1 VVLERLSGRPLADLS
16 HAGADLWVGLGNALR
31 ERNAGLATCH
41 PILSRRSPVA
51 VCPWSRYVLTVTD
64 ILVMMIFGFPAAVL
78 SILLSVIGVLTEKV
92 WLVIIGA
99 VLFIPFSYYLSGSPN
114 WAGLPILLPGF
125 QIGSA
130 VAVRE
135 KSKLWAWLLLVPA
148 LLTVLWVGSLVLIY
162 T

>member
-1 VVLERLSGRPLADLS
+1 
-16 HAGADLWVGLGNALR
+16 
-31 ERNAGLATCH
+31 
-41 PILSRRSPVA
+41 
-51 VCPWSRYVLTVTD
+51 
-64 ILVMMIFGFPAAVL
+64 MMIFGFPAAIL

-92 WLVIIGA
+92 WLVIIAA

-130 VAVRE
+130 VAVRK

-148 LLTVLWVGSLVLIY
+148 LLAVLWVGSVVLIY